1 MPKLYSAREILKA
14 LKKAGFAEVSQKGSH
29 IKLRA
34 IREGKLVTVIVP
46 NHKALAQGT
55 FGSILR
61 QAEMTRVEFES
72 FL

>member
-1 MPKLYSAREILKA
+1 MPKLYSARKVLKG
-14 LKKAGFAEVSQKGSH
+14 LKKAGFEEVSQKGSH
-29 IKLRA
+29 IKLRGV
-34 IREGKLVTVIVP
+34 REGKLVSVIVP
-46 NHKALAQGT
+46 NHKTLARGT